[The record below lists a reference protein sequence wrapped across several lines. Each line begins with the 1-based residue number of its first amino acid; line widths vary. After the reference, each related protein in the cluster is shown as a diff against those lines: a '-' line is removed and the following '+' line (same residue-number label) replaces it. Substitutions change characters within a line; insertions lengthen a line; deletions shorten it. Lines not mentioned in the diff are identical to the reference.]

1 MRILIVEDEHKIA
14 AFLQRGLV
22 EEGYAVDVAYDGD
35 DALDWLLVVPFDL
48 IILDVLLPKR
58 SGVEVARTLRQRGF
72 HTPVLM
78 LTARDAVEDRVLGL
92 DSGADDYLTKPFA
105 FSELLARIRALLR
118 REPGT
123 RASLLQVADLTLDP
137 ATHRVA
143 RAGVPVTLANKEYQ
157 ILEYLLRNPDRV
169 LTRTMIVEH
178 VWGYDYENESNVIDV
193 HIRSLRRKLDDE
205 QPVKLIHTIRGVGYR
220 LAEGEEG

>member
-105 FSELLARIRALLR
+105 FSELLARLRALLR
-118 REPGT
+118 REPGA

-137 ATHRVA
+137 ATHRVV

>member
-14 AFLQRGLV
+14 AFLKRGLV

-48 IILDVLLPKR
+48 IVLDVLLPKR
-58 SGVEVARTLRQRGF
+58 SGVEVARALRARGF
-72 HTPVLM
+72 HMPVLM
-78 LTARDAVEDRVLGL
+78 LTARDAVEDRVRGL

-118 REPGT
+118 REPGP
-123 RASLLQVADLTLDP
+123 RASLLHLADLTLDP
-137 ATHRVA
+137 AAHRVT
-143 RAGVPVTLANKEYQ
+143 RADVPITLANKEYQ
-157 ILEYLLRNPDRV
+157 ILEYLLRNPNRV

-178 VWGYDYENESNVIDV
+178 VWGYDFDSESNVIDV

-205 QPVKLIHTIRGVGYR
+205 YATKLIHTVRGVGYR
-220 LAEGEEG
+220 LAEGGEG

>member
-58 SGVEVARTLRQRGF
+58 SGVEVARSLRQRGF

-78 LTARDAVEDRVLGL
+78 LTARDAVEDRVRGL

-118 REPGT
+118 REPST

-143 RAGVPVTLANKEYQ
+143 RAGVPITLANKEYQ

-205 QPVKLIHTIRGVGYR
+205 QSVKLIHTIRGVGYR

>member
-58 SGVEVARTLRQRGF
+58 SGVEVARLLRARGF

-118 REPGT
+118 REPST

-137 ATHRVA
+137 ATHRVV

>member
-14 AFLQRGLV
+14 AFLKRGLV

-58 SGVEVARTLRQRGF
+58 SGVEVARALRARGF
-72 HTPVLM
+72 HMPVLM
-78 LTARDAVEDRVLGL
+78 LTARDAVEDRVRGL

-118 REPGT
+118 REPGA
-123 RASLLQVADLTLDP
+123 RASLLHIADLTLDP
-137 ATHRVA
+137 AAHRVT
-143 RAGVPVTLANKEYQ
+143 RADVLITLANKEYQ
-157 ILEYLLRNPDRV
+157 ILEYLLRNPNRV

-178 VWGYDYENESNVIDV
+178 VWGYDFDSESNVIDV
-193 HIRSLRRKLDDE
+193 HIRSLRRKLDDTHAT
-205 QPVKLIHTIRGVGYR
+205 KLIHTVRGVGYR
-220 LAEGEEG
+220 LAEGGEG